1 MFISFTRKYNRLLC
15 PLLIWEHV
23 LCWSRLSHNIVTRS
37 MRLEPTFPRSTHFA
51 AELIFN
57 NLFQRGR
64 SLYLTFQRGEHLLWV
79 GKQYRF
85 IPCLPAAEAA
95 DHKTQNATGGFSLQ
109 PGCSFSSPAQRFPP
123 SKVNLIM
130 ACSICLQSCKRL
142 KLCRGLMN
150 LSCPEKHRFVIALH
164 RNETNGIKTGAD
176 PLSHRMW
183 VKSSYKIENLN
194 TNSLKWQQGYLKLR
208 SCSAPMNYVTLRK
221 LLNPSGPLFPYL

>member
-150 LSCPEKHRFVIALH
+150 LALPW
-164 RNETNGIKTGAD
+164 ETQICYCFAQKWNKWNKNRSG
-176 PLSHRMW
+176 
-183 VKSSYKIENLN
+183 SSESQDVGEELLQNWE
-194 TNSLKWQQGYLKLR
+194 LKY
-208 SCSAPMNYVTLRK
+208 
-221 LLNPSGPLFPYL
+221 